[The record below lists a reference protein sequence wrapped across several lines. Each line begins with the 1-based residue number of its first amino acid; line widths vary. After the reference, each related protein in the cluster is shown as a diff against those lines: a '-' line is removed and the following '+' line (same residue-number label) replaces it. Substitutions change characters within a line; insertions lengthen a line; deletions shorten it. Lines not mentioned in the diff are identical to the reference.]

1 MLCCGFCCGNM
12 SKRDYKVA
20 TTDGIELEPLGG
32 EKCDKDKDKDKEKQ
46 TNGVTFGGESS
57 GGRQTRT
64 GVAVC
69 SQRRALLVAGIV
81 LGSLLLTAIII
92 AYAGPQNDCSCG
104 SKTVSGYETDEENN
118 TQPFNPIATNG
129 EPFPWLEKMLPTS
142 VRPLRYMVTI
152 HPNLTTLDV
161 KGQVTI
167 DLHVE
172 KETNFI
178 VLHIQDLNV
187 TEKAIVTPGPKGYA
201 LKIVKVLEFP
211 PRQQLYIE
219 VKERLKKKSNY
230 TLNLRWYSKLNPEP
244 EGFYVD
250 QYESSNGV
258 ERLLAATVFRPNG
271 ARRAFPCFDE
281 PHVRAPFRISVFR
294 DRFHIGL
301 SNSIVHTTEDV
312 GFYMGTGL
320 LRDDFIETPPLPA
333 DAVAWVVSDFQRES
347 LQPSAAYIPTTPAPP
362 GSGVGGKKS
371 AQLNNY
377 TQLKGKNPPVRN
389 ITALTHSL
397 NVNLTPRQ
405 NLTMVQPTTTTAWP
419 VNLNGNGKPSNLTSL
434 SQSTGSSI
442 KRAPSYTFYAPRDL
456 LIRSSFILHTSR
468 DVLEYLQTWLDISYP
483 LTKVDFVALPSL
495 DRNMISS
502 LGLVTLKTSFL
513 TDPSSITSEQYQF
526 SALRI
531 AEAMVRQFFGG
542 ITSRKVLK
550 DVWLWEGLIQYLGIH
565 ALAPLQE
572 TWPLREMYLLKMA
585 TAALDIDAIQGW
597 DSIMNGTSHDGN
609 NEEFFVQKTAAIFS
623 MLHTAIGEDRFRGCL
638 GSFLKVNRF
647 RTAEPTDLWTI
658 CTKKAN
664 GSKNIKDMMTLWTH
678 QPGFPLL
685 TVTKMG
691 NSISISQRPFRP
703 AEFLAIHDDSYDGN
717 NYNKTTLNATDMP
730 STVATT
736 TQGSKHKVAPHMK
749 WIFPVTYVTDINNVS
764 ETLWMQNVDV
774 TFNVPEN
781 VKWIKVNAIQNGYY
795 RVVYNDDNWASLI
808 EELAANPNRFTSEDR
823 LGMLS
828 DAFTLCH
835 ANLLPCEITMNMIQY
850 LPSETHYGPMA
861 LALRHLEKWRRIL
874 KYSECFLMLSEFIKM
889 KISTVMEKVGWSD
902 DGDVAT
908 RLLRP
913 EVLLASVLWE
923 DIDSITKAKNMLNQ
937 YLYYNGTAIPPN
949 LREVVYTGSIL
960 SGEYIYWQHCWERFV
975 NLQRTSETF
984 VERMQLLR
992 ALGRTKD
999 AWLQNRLLSH
1009 VTMLPTEEVVQVLK
1023 AIAGTPTGG
1032 AMACRFLQAK
1042 WFELE
1047 KRLGPG
1053 TISFAKVISAIT
1065 QYGATK
1071 FDYDELKSLV
1081 HRFGRGHGMSVLN
1094 MTLSSVASNVEWVA
1108 RSQTSLYK
1116 WVEGNLHSH
1125 R

>member
-20 TTDGIELEPLGG
+20 TMDGIELEPLGG
-32 EKCDKDKDKDKEKQ
+32 EKMDKDKEKDNEKQ

-57 GGRQTRT
+57 GGRQTRN

-69 SQRRALLVAGIV
+69 SQKRALLVAGVV
-81 LGSLLLTAIII
+81 LGSLLLTALII
-92 AYAGPQNDCSCG
+92 AYAGPTTDCSCARKLPTG
-104 SKTVSGYETDEENN
+104 LQTDTENV
-118 TQPFNPIATNG
+118 TEPFNPIATNG
-129 EPFPWLEKMLPTS
+129 EPFPWLNLTLPTN
-142 VRPLRYMVTI
+142 VRPMRYMVTI

-167 DLHVE
+167 DLFIE
-172 KETNFI
+172 KETHFI

-187 TEKAIVTPGPKGYA
+187 TEKAIVPMGNKGNVI
-201 LKIVKVLEFP
+201 KIVKFLEYP

-219 VKERLKKKSNY
+219 VKDKLRKKSNY

-250 QYESSNGV
+250 QYESSNGL

-271 ARRAFPCFDE
+271 ARKAFPCFDE
-281 PHVRAPFRISVFR
+281 PHIRAPFRVSVFR

-347 LQPSAAYIPTTPAPP
+347 LQPSAAYLPATQAPP
-362 GSGVGGKKS
+362 SGGSGRKS
-371 AQLNNY
+371 GQLSNY
-377 TQLKGKNPPVRN
+377 TLQKDKKPPVRN

-397 NVNLTPRQ
+397 NINILGKNLT
-405 NLTMVQPTTTTAWP
+405 TTTTTAAP
-419 VNLNGNGKPSNLTSL
+419 TKDLDTKNLTAL
-434 SQSTGSSI
+434 SQSTRSSI
-442 KRAPSYTFYAPRDL
+442 TRAPSYTFYAPREL
-456 LIRSSFILHTSR
+456 LPRSSFILHTSR
-468 DVLEYLQTWLDISYP
+468 DVLEYLQTWLEVSYP

-495 DRNMISS
+495 DRNIISS

-513 TDPSSITSEQYQF
+513 TEPESITTVQYQE
-526 SALRI
+526 SALLV
-531 AEAMVRQFFGG
+531 AEAIVRQFFGG

-550 DVWLWEGLIQYLGIH
+550 DVWLWEGLIKYLGIH
-565 ALAPLQE
+565 TLSPLQE
-572 TWPLREMYLLKMA
+572 NWPLREMYLFNMA

-609 NEEFFVQKTAAIFS
+609 NEDFFIQKTAAIFS
-623 MLHTAIGEDRFRGCL
+623 MLHTAIGEDRFRSCL
-638 GSFLKVNRF
+638 GGFLKLNRF
-647 RTAEPTDLWTI
+647 KTAEPLDLWNI

-664 GSKNIKDMMTLWTH
+664 GAKNIKDMMSLWTH

-685 TVTKMG
+685 TVTKLG
-691 NSISISQRPFRP
+691 NRITISQKPFKP
-703 AEFLAIHDDSYDGN
+703 AEFLAIHDDTYDGN
-717 NYNKTTLNATDMP
+717 NYNKTSAN
-730 STVATT
+730 STNSTT
-736 TQGSKHKVAPHMK
+736 TSTTPTPPTTGGKHKPPQQMK
-749 WIFPVTYVTDINNVS
+749 WIFPITYVTDINNNS
-764 ETLWMQNVDV
+764 ETLWMQNIDL

-781 VKWIKVNAIQNGYY
+781 VKWIKVNARQSGYY
-795 RVVYNDDNWASLI
+795 RVLYNDDNWANII
-808 EELAANPNRFTSEDR
+808 EDMSNDPEKFTGEDR
-823 LGMLS
+823 LGLLS

-835 ANLLPCEITMNMIQY
+835 ANLLPCEITMNLIQY
-850 LPSETHYGPMA
+850 LPSETNWGPMA
-861 LALRHLEKWRRIL
+861 LTLRHLEKWRRIL

-889 KISTVMEKVGWSD
+889 KLSTVIEKIGWND
-902 DGDVAT
+902 DGDEAT
-908 RLLRP
+908 RLMRP

-937 YLYYNGTAIPPN
+937 FLFYNGSAIPPN
-949 LREVVYTGSIL
+949 LREVVYSGSIL
-960 SGEYIYWQHCWERFV
+960 SGEYIFWQHCWERFV
-975 NLQRTSETF
+975 TLRRNSDSY

-1009 VTMLPTEEVVQVLK
+1009 VTMLPTNEVVQVLQ

-1047 KRLGPG
+1047 SRMGQG
-1053 TISFAKVISAIT
+1053 TLAFAKVISAIT

-1081 HRFGRGHGMSVLN
+1081 HRFGRGPGLGVLN

-1108 RSQTSLYK
+1108 RSQPSLYK
-1116 WVEGNLHSH
+1116 WVESNLHSH
-1125 R
+1125 

>member
-1 MLCCGFCCGNM
+1 M
-12 SKRDYKVA
+12 
-20 TTDGIELEPLGG
+20 
-32 EKCDKDKDKDKEKQ
+32 
-46 TNGVTFGGESS
+46 TNDPDLDDCAFLSGGESS

-92 AYAGPQNDCSCG
+92 AYAGPSNDCSCG
-104 SKTVSGYETDEENN
+104 TKTVSGYETDEENN

-142 VRPLRYMVTI
+142 ARPLRYMVTI

-167 DLHVE
+167 DLHIE

-219 VKERLKKKSNY
+219 VKEKLKKKSNY

-320 LRDDFIETPPLPA
+320 LRDDFIETPALPA

-347 LQPSAAYIPTTPAPP
+347 LQPSAAYIPTTAAPYST
-362 GSGVGGKKS
+362 GAGGKKS

-377 TQLKGKNPPVRN
+377 TQLKSKNPPVRN

-405 NLTMVQPTTTTAWP
+405 NLSQIAAAATTTTALP
-419 VNLNGNGKPSNLTSL
+419 VSLNGNGKPTNLTSL

-456 LIRSSFILHTSR
+456 LVRSSFILHTSR

-572 TWPLREMYLLKMA
+572 SWPLREMYLLKMA
-585 TAALDIDAIQGW
+585 TAALDIDAIPGLGQ
-597 DSIMNGTSHDGN
+597 HH
-609 NEEFFVQKTAAIFS
+609 ERHQRRPIFS

-647 RTAEPTDLWTI
+647 KTAEPTDLWTI

-691 NSISISQRPFRP
+691 NSVSISQRPFRP
-703 AEFLAIHDDSYDGN
+703 ADFLAIHDDSYDGN
-717 NYNKTTLNATDMP
+717 NYNKTSLNATDMP
-730 STVATT
+730 STVPPTP
-736 TQGSKHKVAPHMK
+736 QGKHKAAPHMK

-764 ETLWMQNVDV
+764 ETLWMQNVD
-774 TFNVPEN
+774 TTCSRNLHSS
-781 VKWIKVNAIQNGYY
+781 G
-795 RVVYNDDNWASLI
+795 
-808 EELAANPNRFTSEDR
+808 DR
-823 LGMLS
+823 LGLLS

-850 LPSETHYGPMA
+850 LPSETNYGPMA

-889 KISTVMEKVGWSD
+889 KISTVMEKVGWTD
-902 DGDVAT
+902 EGDVAA
-908 RLLRP
+908 RLMRP

-937 YLYYNGTAIPPN
+937 YLYYNGSAIAPN

-975 NLQRTSETF
+975 TLQRTSETF

-1081 HRFGRGHGMSVLN
+1081 HRFGRGQGMSVLN

-1116 WVEGNLHSH
+1116 WVESNLHSH
-1125 R
+1125 RR